1 MRVDAE
7 TLPFPPPS
15 RAQIRLYFAD
25 CVYTTADA
33 VGFYFGLA
41 SIACWLVAQVPQF
54 VQNFRL
60 KSAEGLSPWFLAE
73 WLMGDTFNL
82 LGCLMTG
89 DQLQTE
95 VYTAVYFMC
104 VDMLMI
110 FQFVYYT
117 LLRREALGL
126 ITADMRDPESALS
139 RRPLLADAVDD
150 DASDAS
156 DASDESDD
164 DVATVAGSI
173 PTDGFRVRP
182 DPVDRLASPPPREP
196 DRPRPRRRSPTRRPA
211 SPVAALAAASVAVLA
226 VVAVVVVSSNP
237 AASDEFRFSRLRR
250 GGSPRPRSDAGR
262 TAEATRAFEAPPFV
276 NPEPSASVLISP
288 ERRSSHS
295 PSPSPSPS
303 PTNLPA
309 CGESFNPPWEVY
321 LGRGVGYVSSVFYLG
336 SRLSQIY
343 KNQTRRSCEGLSMAM
358 FAVAAAANT
367 LYGAAILLRAG
378 SWALVA
384 DSAPWLLGSLG
395 TVALDTT
402 ILLQSRWFGDERVGD
417 GDGDGDGG
425 RGGWNGRGGRDGE
438 RAETEAESETEDES
452 SRRASTATARPPTG
466 G

>member
-1 MRVDAE
+1 MSSGCACAHEGAVDWVRFPRPSRRTPPCRLPSSLVVVTPTPCADAE
-7 TLPFPPPS
+7 TIPSPPS

-139 RRPLLADAVDD
+139 RRPLLADAAED

-156 DASDESDD
+156 DETDASDD
-164 DVATVAGSI
+164 DVATVAGSV
-173 PTDGFRVRP
+173 PADGFRVRP

-196 DRPRPRRRSPTRRPA
+196 GRPRPRGTSPTRRPA
-211 SPVAALAAASVAVLA
+211 SRVAALAAASVAIVT
-226 VVAVVVVSSNP
+226 VVAVVSSNP
-237 AASDEFRFSRLRR
+237 AASDEFRFARLRR
-250 GGSPRPRSDAGR
+250 AGLLAR
-262 TAEATRAFEAPPFV
+262 AWTRRE
-276 NPEPSASVLISP
+276 SKR
-288 ERRSSHS
+288 RRSSTRNRARVLSSHRS
-295 PSPSPSPS
+295 SDRRPRRRPRTFRGAASRSIHRGRCTSVARRLRLLRV
-303 PTNLPA
+303 LPRLA
-309 CGESFNPPWEVY
+309 PFADLQEPDAPIVRGIEHGDVRRRRRGEHALRRRHPPPRGIVGARRGQRAVVIGESRNGGAGHDHTVAVAVVRGRARR
-321 LGRGVGYVSSVFYLG
+321 GRG
-336 SRLSQIY
+336 
-343 KNQTRRSCEGLSMAM
+343 RRRGRRR
-358 FAVAAAANT
+358 
-367 LYGAAILLRAG
+367 GRKAG
-378 SWALVA
+378 WM
-384 DSAPWLLGSLG
+384 
-395 TVALDTT
+395 
-402 ILLQSRWFGDERVGD
+402 E
-417 GDGDGDGG
+417 
-425 RGGWNGRGGRDGE
+425 
-438 RAETEAESETEDES
+438 
-452 SRRASTATARPPTG
+452 
-466 G
+466 